1 MSCIHSGACQL
12 ACTPSA
18 FPVQAFQLNRTSLC
32 TSIYL
37 GTKLPKISLKLNS
50 STTRHQRAGIA
61 CLFGGKGKSENGNE
75 TSPWKALEKAV
86 GNFKKDRSI
95 EDVLRQQIEK
105 QEYYDDGGNDGKR
118 PGGGGGDGDGDYES
132 KDDDLSG
139 MWDEFL
145 QVSLATMAFIFVYIY
160 IIDAEEV
167 TVLAKDLTRYL
178 FRRQQSIRLR
188 RLMNRWKRFFERM
201 KKKEVFDDP
210 YWLEREILN
219 TPTWYDSPAKYRLIA
234 RAYLN
239 SRSDI

>member
-1 MSCIHSGACQL
+1 MSCIHTAACQL
-12 ACTPSA
+12 ARSPSA
-18 FPVQAFQLNRTSLC
+18 FPVQAFQLNRISLS

-37 GTKLPKISLKLNS
+37 GTKLPKISLKLTS
-50 STTRHQRAGIA
+50 TTTRHQRAGVV

-86 GNFKKDRSI
+86 GNFKKDTSI

-118 PGGGGGDGDGDYES
+118 PGGGAV
-132 KDDDLSG
+132 
-139 MWDEFL
+139 M
-145 QVSLATMAFIFVYIY
+145 VVYIY

-201 KKKEVFDDP
+201 KKREVFDDP

-234 RAYLN
+234 KAYLN

>member
-1 MSCIHSGACQL
+1 MSCIHTAAYQL
-12 ACTPSA
+12 ARSPSA
-18 FPVQAFQLNRTSLC
+18 FPVQAFQLNRTSLS
-32 TSIYL
+32 TSTYL
-37 GTKLPKISLKLNS
+37 GTKLPKISLKLTPT
-50 STTRHQRAGIA
+50 TTRHQRAGVV

-86 GNFKKDRSI
+86 DNFKKDTSI

-132 KDDDLSG
+132 KDDDFSG
-139 MWDEFL
+139 MRDEFL
-145 QVSLATMAFIFVYIY
+145 QVFFATMAFIFVYIY

-201 KKKEVFDDP
+201 KKREVFDDP

-234 RAYLN
+234 KAYLN